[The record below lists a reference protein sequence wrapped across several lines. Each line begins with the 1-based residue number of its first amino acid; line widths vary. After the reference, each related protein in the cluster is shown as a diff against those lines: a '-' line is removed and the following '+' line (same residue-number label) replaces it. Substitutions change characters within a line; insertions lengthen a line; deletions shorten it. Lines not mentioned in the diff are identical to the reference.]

1 MINLE
6 EVRLLVKSIKQQS
19 GTEVPTDSALAALY
33 ALEQYRYRTLQSNLQ
48 TRIRPPGLGTNIVK
62 AGEVL

>member
-6 EVRLLVKSIKQQS
+6 EVRLLVKSIKQHS

-33 ALEQYRYRTLQSNLQ
+33 VLEQYRYRTLQSNLQ
-48 TRIRPPGLGTNIVK
+48 TRIPPTRTGTKVAK
-62 AGEVL
+62 ESEFL